1 MDVFKTYVF
10 CSGFPLPKVPNI
22 ERGRAEPSIPGTR
35 NRGRIIFFLQIVDHD
50 EFFFFFFFFAVFLF
64 SLHFHFILTIE
75 YTHYCLKKCLLCLSR
90 LSPRS

>member
-10 CSGFPLPKVPNI
+10 GSGFPLPKVPNI

-50 EFFFFFFFFAVFLF
+50 GFFFFFCSLSVFVAF
-64 SLHFHFILTIE
+64 SFH
-75 YTHYCLKKCLLCLSR
+75 SNN
-90 LSPRS
+90 